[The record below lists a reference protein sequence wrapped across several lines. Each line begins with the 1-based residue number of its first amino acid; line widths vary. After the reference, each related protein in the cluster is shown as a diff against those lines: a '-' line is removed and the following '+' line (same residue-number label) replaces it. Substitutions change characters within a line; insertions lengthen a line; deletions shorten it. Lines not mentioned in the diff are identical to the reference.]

1 MVTHAV
7 ATKALTKLLGLRYK
21 IIYKLRK
28 ENGAADAPTRS
39 QGTPELAVVTA
50 SVPIWLTQVPQSNNG
65 DQ

>member
-28 ENGAADAPTRS
+28 ENGVADAATRRI
-39 QGTPELAVVTA
+39 GMPELAMVTV
-50 SVPIWLTQVPQSNNG
+50 SVPIWLTVPQSYKG